1 MPIDNHAA
9 LRRDLLKI
17 VLAGAAASALPSL
30 ALATEATRSTRSAS
44 AADRELAALM
54 ADFADQMLR
63 LLPSTA
69 TSLGVD
75 TGARSSLK
83 AKLEEYS
90 HADEKEWAALVR
102 AMTGRLDGI
111 DRKALGQQGQI
122 RYDTLRYAA
131 GNGIE
136 GLAFSFGGA
145 ASGLQGGTAP
155 FPVTQQ
161 DGAITRVPEFLD
173 SQHQIAN
180 TADAE
185 AYVARVSALA
195 RLLDQETV
203 RIEEQAAQGIM
214 PPDFIMRTALGQL
227 RDYRKTP
234 AAEQKLVTSI
244 TARTRKAGIAG
255 DWDARTVKL
264 VESAVYPALD
274 RQIAA
279 YAKAAEKATG
289 VAGVHRLPDGEAY
302 YRWAL
307 KLGTSTATSPEEV
320 HRIGRE
326 QNRELEAR
334 MD

>member
-1 MPIDNHAA
+1 MLIDNHAA
-9 LRRDLLKI
+9 VRRDLLKL

-30 ALATEATRSTRSAS
+30 ASAAKATGTAKPTS
-44 AADRELAALM
+44 AADRELDALM
-54 ADFADQMLR
+54 ADVADQMLR

-83 AKLEEYS
+83 ARLEEVS
-90 HADEKEWAALVR
+90 HADEKQWAELVR
-102 AMTGRLDGI
+102 AMSGRLENI
-111 DRKALGQQGQI
+111 DRKALGEGGQI

-173 SQHQIAN
+173 SQHQIA
-180 TADAE
+180 TAADAE
-185 AYVARVSALA
+185 AYVARVDALA
-195 RLLDQETV
+195 RLLDQETA
-203 RIEEQAAQGIM
+203 RIEEQAAQGVM

-244 TARTRKAGIAG
+244 AARTRKAGIAG

-279 YAKAAEKATG
+279 YAKAAEKASRACTACRMG
-289 VAGVHRLPDGEAY
+289 KPITAGR
-302 YRWAL
+302 
-307 KLGTSTATSPEEV
+307 
-320 HRIGRE
+320 
-326 QNRELEAR
+326 
-334 MD
+334 